1 MNPSESSSR
10 GSSPPADAGG
20 VVMRVEGIRKS
31 FPGVIA
37 LNGVSFDLR
46 AGEVHALCGE
56 NGAGKST
63 LMKILAGS
71 QAPDAGVL
79 LFKGH
84 PVLLSSPL
92 EAKEKGILL
101 IHQEISL
108 VPELSVAEN
117 LFLGSLPMLS
127 FGRVDRKTLLR
138 RAKEVL
144 ESNDVG
150 VSPNAIAGELSIAQ
164 QQMVEIARASAFQ
177 CEVVIFDEPT
187 ASLTETEAEA
197 LFTTIQRLRGEGV
210 AIAYISHKMKEI
222 FRVSDRVTVLRDG
235 EVRGTLRTRETNED
249 EVTRLMIGRTLDR
262 YFHRAKRRGGAE
274 VLRVENLSVPGF
286 ARNVSF
292 SLRAGEILGLYGL
305 VGAGRSELA
314 EAIFGL
320 RVKTSGD
327 VFVEG
332 HEAKIRSAKDAL
344 ELGLGLVPEDRKKQ
358 GLVLTM
364 GSRQNAGLALLRQI
378 SKFGF
383 VANEREETIYQSY
396 RKRLDIRSASSSAK
410 VGTLSGGNQ
419 QKIVLAKWLATQPK
433 LLILD
438 EPTRGIDVGAKTEVH
453 SLISDLA
460 EQGLAVLLIS
470 SEMPE
475 IMGLSHRILTMQQG
489 IVTGEFDAESVT
501 EEELVVAVMHRSTLE
516 AGVVT
521 ESERN

>member
-1 MNPSESSSR
+1 
-10 GSSPPADAGG
+10 
-20 VVMRVEGIRKS
+20 MRVEGIRKN
-31 FPGVIA
+31 FPGVVA

-71 QAPDAGVL
+71 QAPDTGVL
-79 LFKGH
+79 LFKGR
-84 PVLLSSPL
+84 PVVLASPL

-117 LFLGSLPMLS
+117 LFLGSLPLLS

-150 VSPNAIAGELSIAQ
+150 VSPKAIAGELSIAK

-177 CEVVIFDEPT
+177 CQVVIFDEPT
-187 ASLTETEAEA
+187 ASLTETETEA
-197 LFTTIQRLRGEGV
+197 LFETIQRLRHQGV

-235 EVRGTLRTRETNED
+235 EVRGTLQTRETNED

-262 YFHRAKRRGGAE
+262 YFHRAKRRLGAE
-274 VLRVENLSVPGF
+274 VLRVENLSVTGF

-305 VGAGRSELA
+305 VGAGRSETA

-320 RVKTSGD
+320 RTKTSGEI
-327 VFVEG
+327 FVNGREV
-332 HEAKIRSAKDAL
+332 KVRSAKDAL
-344 ELGLGLVPEDRKKQ
+344 RLGLGLVPEDRKKQ

-364 GSRQNAGLALLRQI
+364 GSRQNTGLALLRQI

-396 RKRLDIRSASSSAK
+396 RKKLDIRSATSSAK

-419 QKIVLAKWLATQPK
+419 QKIVLAKWLATKPK

-501 EEELVVAVMHRSTLE
+501 EEELVVAIMHRSTIE

-521 ESERN
+521 EPERI

>member
-1 MNPSESSSR
+1 MNAPDSSSR
-10 GSSPPADAGG
+10 GSPPPGDG

-31 FPGVIA
+31 FPGVVA

-79 LFKGH
+79 LFKGR
-84 PVLLSSPL
+84 PVVLSSPL

-117 LFLGSLPMLS
+117 LFLGSLPLLV

-150 VSPNAIAGELSIAQ
+150 VSPNAIAGELSIAK

-177 CEVVIFDEPT
+177 CQVVIFDEPT

-197 LFTTIQRLRGEGV
+197 LFATIQRLRGEGV

-274 VLRVENLSVPGF
+274 VLRVENLSVSGF
-286 ARNVSF
+286 AQNVSF

-305 VGAGRSELA
+305 VGAGRSETA

-320 RVKTSGD
+320 RTKTSGD
-327 VFVEG
+327 IFVEG
-332 HEAKIRSAKDAL
+332 REAKIRSAKDAL
-344 ELGLGLVPEDRKKQ
+344 RLGLGLVPEDRKKQ
-358 GLVLTM
+358 GLILTM
-364 GSRQNAGLALLRQI
+364 GSRQNTGLALLRQI

-396 RKRLDIRSASSSAK
+396 RKKLDIRSATSSVK

-419 QKIVLAKWLATQPK
+419 QKIVLAKWLATEPK

-501 EEELVVAVMHRSTLE
+501 EEELVVAIMHRSTLE
-516 AGVVT
+516 AGVTT
-521 ESERN
+521 EPERN